1 MKSVEYNSIDNVN
14 DRTILV
20 LLKYKK
26 EKTRKER
33 KLFEKLSKTYVDN
46 FNFEFSIISKLE
58 ELGYMSVTN
67 NEIRRDEYG
76 RPILLHPDL
85 PHEHYTT
92 ELFNWATIFVKF
104 PSETRKKT
112 FDKRFRYWQLIGIII
127 AAIGGLITICNFLLK
142 LFQSSF

>member
-1 MKSVEYNSIDNVN
+1 MNAMEYNSIGNVN

-33 KLFEKLSKTYVDN
+33 KLYEKLSKTYVDN

-58 ELGYMSVTN
+58 ELGYISVTN

-76 RPILLHPDL
+76 RAVLLHPDL

-92 ELFNWATIFVKF
+92 KLFNWATIFVKF
-104 PSETRKKT
+104 PSETRKET
-112 FDKRFRYWQLIGIII
+112 LNKRFRYWQLIGIII
-127 AAIGGLITICNFLLK
+127 SAIGGLITIWNFLLK
-142 LFQSSF
+142 FF

>member
-1 MKSVEYNSIDNVN
+1 MKDIEYNSIDNIN

-33 KLFEKLSKTYVDN
+33 KLYEKLSKTYVDN
-46 FNFEFSIISKLE
+46 FNFEFPIISNLE

-76 RPILLHPDL
+76 RPVLLHPDL
-85 PHEHYTT
+85 PQERYTT
-92 ELFNWATIFVKF
+92 ELFNWATAFVKF

-127 AAIGGLITICNFLLK
+127 AAIGGLITIWNFLFK
-142 LFQSSF
+142 FF

>member
-1 MKSVEYNSIDNVN
+1 MKVVEYKSIDNIN

-26 EKTRKER
+26 EKTRKEQ
-33 KLFEKLSKTYVDN
+33 KLFEKLSKAYVNN
-46 FNFEFSIISKLE
+46 FNFEFPIISKLK

-76 RPILLHPDL
+76 RPAYLHPDL

-92 ELFNWATIFVKF
+92 ELFNWTTIFIKF
-104 PSETRKKT
+104 PSETRKEAA
-112 FDKRFRYWQLIGIII
+112 DKRFRYWQLIGIVI
-127 AAIGGLITICNFLLK
+127 AATGGLITIWGFLLK
-142 LFQSSF
+142 FF